1 MLSGGLGIR
10 NLDSQGLKVYGVL
23 GNRLLYMLGFSLYG
37 ARCMMG
43 LYAMDIR
50 LLLGGVTG
58 LFYSPWFKNL
68 ACVPGGRVAS
78 GPGIPG
84 RSSGGPGRDSR
95 LSIKAGDMP
104 ARETGQL
111 STGKRAESVG
121 KGGIPL
127 ERVKIDYNT
136 LLSFTKGIYIWQA
149 LKRHGRR

>member
-1 MLSGGLGIR
+1 MVNFCNMIIIMNIEVVIGMLSGGLGIR

-50 LLLGGVTG
+50 LLLGG
-58 LFYSPWFKNL
+58 
-68 ACVPGGRVAS
+68 
-78 GPGIPG
+78 
-84 RSSGGPGRDSR
+84 DSR